1 MEVPQTPT
9 LRVSSMRR
17 RHTSPPAGQ
26 LSGPR
31 TAGCCIGIV
40 LALSLGLS
48 GCNTMP
54 VAGAGAGAA
63 SAVASGSSTGGCKPL
78 IETQQATV
86 GGAIAGGILG
96 AALGSQLS
104 NKPSVGARNGLLLG
118 ALAGGLAGSQFGSSI
133 KTTQMPDGSVKLDI
147 PGSVLFPS
155 GSYAVSEGFKP
166 TLNQVGQVI
175 REYCGLTAEVAG
187 HTDSIGAV
195 ADNQKLSE
203 NRASS
208 VVSYLRS
215 TGIDG
220 SRLRAVGY
228 GHLRPVA
235 ENTTE
240 SGRQQNRRVE
250 ILVRPPA

>member
-1 MEVPQTPT
+1 MEVPRTSNT
-9 LRVSSMRR
+9 LASSNLRR
-17 RHTSPPAGQ
+17 RPSPPKDRLTVSCSSSRG
-26 LSGPR
+26 
-31 TAGCCIGIV
+31 IGIV
-40 LALSLGLS
+40 LALSIGLS

-54 VAGAGAGAA
+54 LASAGAGAA
-63 SAVASGSSTGGCKPL
+63 STVASGSGTGGCRPL
-78 IETQQATV
+78 VEAQQATV
-86 GGAIAGGILG
+86 GGAIAGGIIG

-104 NKPSVGARNGLLLG
+104 NKPSVGARNGMLLG

-175 REYCGLTAEVAG
+175 REYCGLTAEVVG
-187 HTDSIGAV
+187 HTDNVGA
-195 ADNQKLSE
+195 AAENQKLSE